1 MTWKLRTATV
11 ADLHHIM
18 QIESAV
24 FATDA
29 WSEFMMRDELASE
42 NTHYVVATALGAPD
56 IVQGYA
62 GLMAPPR
69 ATEADVQTIAVSP
82 DVRRMGLGRV
92 LMHSLIRTAGAVGV
106 REVFLEVR
114 ADNDAAQE
122 LYLSLG
128 FESIGVR
135 PGYYQPDNVD
145 AVVMKLELV
154 RTGSAVGAP

>member
-1 MTWKLRTATV
+1 MTWKLRTAGV

-18 QIESAV
+18 GIEAAV
-24 FATDA
+24 FGTDA
-29 WSEFMMRDELASE
+29 WSESAMRDELASE

-62 GLMAPPR
+62 GLMAPPG

-92 LMHSLIRTAGAVGV
+92 LMHALIRTARAAGV

-114 ADNDAAQE
+114 ADNDGAQE
-122 LYLSLG
+122 LYRTLG
-128 FESIGVR
+128 FEAIGVR
-135 PGYYQPDNVD
+135 PGYYQPDDVD
-145 AVVMKLELV
+145 AIVMKLELT
-154 RTGSAVGAP
+154 RPGPAVGAS

>member
-18 QIESAV
+18 EIETSV

-29 WSEFMMRDELASE
+29 WSESAMRDELASE

-92 LMHSLIRTAGAVGV
+92 LMHALIRTARAAAV
-106 REVFLEVR
+106 RDVFLEVR
-114 ADNDAAQE
+114 ADNDGAQE
-122 LYLSLG
+122 LYRSLG
-128 FESIGVR
+128 FEAIGVR
-135 PGYYQPDNVD
+135 PGYYQPDDVD
-145 AVVMKLELV
+145 AIVMKLELT
-154 RTGSAVGAP
+154 RPAPAVGAS